1 MFMPKLNIDGNAF
14 EGPNKLG
21 KDKLPAEP
29 AVAVIAVEAGEG
41 IIILSVLE
49 SDNIAR
55 AVTESK
61 WIDCWKKN
69 AGEGKEGWK
78 RDIDVYIQL
87 NSNKLDREMIR
98 ERIRNKRRETIRC
111 EDFKLP
117 DFE

>member
-1 MFMPKLNIDGNAF
+1 MPKLNIDGIAF
-14 EGPNKLG
+14 EGPSVLG

-29 AVAVIAVEAGEG
+29 AVAVIATEAGEG
-41 IIILSVLE
+41 ILIMSVIE

-69 AGEGKEGWK
+69 AGWDGK
-78 RDIDVYIQL
+78 INVFIQL
-87 NSNKLDREMIR
+87 NKNKLDREMIR